1 LSESGFLVE
10 SAVATFS
17 FGRLDFDSIHFRSIR
32 PVLGPLDQPA
42 YLELI
47 TLHYGFDRCIRAVAH
62 PTSYIQ
68 LFGALTH

>member
-1 LSESGFLVE
+1 
-10 SAVATFS
+10 
-17 FGRLDFDSIHFRSIR
+17 
-32 PVLGPLDQPA
+32 VLGPLDQPA